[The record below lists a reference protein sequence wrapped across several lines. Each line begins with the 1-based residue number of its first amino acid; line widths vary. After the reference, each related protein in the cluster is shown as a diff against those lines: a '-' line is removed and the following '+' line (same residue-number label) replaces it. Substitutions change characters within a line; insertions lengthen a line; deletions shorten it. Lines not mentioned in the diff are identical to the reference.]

1 MVYPQKRL
9 ALLSSLVLAAVMTRT
24 DGVAGDLEAGLAY
37 HEFKLT
43 LAPGERREGLGPMY
57 YFEERESVHVWAV
70 PPVFSYTL
78 DRETDFSEFDL
89 AYPFLTYDRFGSEYR
104 FQILQLL
111 NFAGGKTQTDAN
123 VRRFTLFPL
132 YFQQRSPVA
141 GKNYT
146 ALFPIYGR
154 LQNRLFRDEIRF
166 AMFPIYGQ
174 SRKKGI
180 ITDNYLYPIFH
191 LRRGDGLRGWQLW
204 PVVGSEHKDVTA
216 STNEWGEAQKLGGHD
231 KFFLLWPIFFNQTT
245 GVGTENP
252 ERQQALL
259 PLYSFLRS
267 PQRDSTTCPWPL
279 GLTITDDRARKYRE
293 VGAPWP
299 LVVFA
304 RGEGKYGNRIW
315 PLFGHVRNPILQSDF
330 YLWPLYKYNRAH
342 AAPLDRE
349 RTRILFFLYSDLS
362 EKNEE
367 TGTAL
372 ERTDLWPLF
381 TAKRDHDG
389 NQRLQVL
396 ALLEPFL
403 PNNKSI
409 ERNYSPIWSIW
420 RSESNG
426 KSGASSQSF
435 LWNLYRLDTTA
446 KTRKCSLLFGLFQ
459 YQSDPEGKRLR
470 ILYIPFGKGKKPK
483 PVQRES

>member
-1 MVYPQKRL
+1 M
-9 ALLSSLVLAAVMTRT
+9 LSLPKCLRACLVLTVALMPSKGAASGMN
-24 DGVAGDLEAGLAY
+24 AGPLYDD
-37 HEFKLT
+37 FKLT
-43 LAPGERREGLGPMY
+43 LAPGERQEALGPLY
-57 YFEERESVHVWAV
+57 YFEKKDSVNLWAV

-89 AYPFLTYDRFGSEYR
+89 AYPFLTFDRFGSEYR

-111 NFAGGKTQTDAN
+111 SFAGGKTQTDTN
-123 VRRFTLFPL
+123 VRRFTLFPF
-132 YFQQRSPVA
+132 YFQQRSPIA
-141 GKNYT
+141 EKNYT

-154 LQNRLFRDEIRF
+154 LQNRLFREEIRF

-174 SRKKGI
+174 SRKKGV
-180 ITDNYLYPIFH
+180 ITDNYLYPVFH
-191 LRRGDGLRGWQLW
+191 LRRGDGLKGWQFW
-204 PVVGSEHKDVTA
+204 PLIGNERKEPTT
-216 STNEWGEAQKLGGHD
+216 STNEWGETQLVAGHK
-231 KFFLLWPIFFNQTT
+231 KFFFPWPIFFNQTT
-245 GVGTENP
+245 GVGTGNP
-252 ERQQALL
+252 EHQQALL
-259 PLYSFLRS
+259 PLYSYVRS
-267 PQRDSTTCPWPL
+267 PERDSTTCPWPL
-279 GLTITDDRARKYRE
+279 GLTITDDRGRKYRE

-315 PLFGHVRNPILQSDF
+315 PLFGHVKNPILQSDF

-342 AAPLDRE
+342 APPLDRE
-349 RTRILFFLYSDLS
+349 RTRIFFFLYSDLV

-389 NQRLQVL
+389 NQRLQIL

-409 ERNYSPIWSIW
+409 ERNYSPVWSIW
-420 RSESNG
+420 RSERNA
-426 KSGASSQSF
+426 KSGASSQSL
-435 LWNLYRLDTTA
+435 LWNLYRRDTTPQ
-446 KTRKCSLLFGLFQ
+446 TRKCSLLFGLFQ

-470 ILYIPFGKGKKPK
+470 ILYVPLGKGKKIRPAQ
-483 PVQRES
+483 PES